1 MKNAENRGSFIIDG
15 ADFLLN
21 GEKFNIYSGA
31 MHYFRILPE
40 YWEDRLTKMKAA
52 GLNTV
57 ETYVPWNLHE
67 PKKGKFDFSG
77 MLDIVKFVETAKKV
91 GLYVIVRPGP
101 YICAEWDFGGFPA
114 WLLADENIRL
124 RCYDILFLKHVSD
137 YYKVLLKK
145 LVSLQITNGG
155 NIISMQVENEYG
167 SYANDKEYLVFIKEL
182 MIECGV
188 DVLLFTS
195 DGQTRHMLSGG
206 SLLDTFKVINFSGK
220 PNEAFPDLVP
230 FQKDMPQMCG
240 EYWCGWFDHWGDKH
254 HTTNP
259 EDMKTVMEQFFENDA
274 SFNFYMFHGGTNFNF
289 WAGANHHDLYCP
301 TITSYD
307 YDAPLNEHGGY
318 TKKYHIIREALIKHQ
333 GLELTELPAEP
344 KLQKIG
350 KVELTQSVSLFDNYK
365 ILSKHFRDGYPRQME
380 YYGQNFGYILYH
392 TDIVGNYPE
401 SNVTIEGIH
410 DIAYVYANGQYIG
423 KFDRSEK
430 PKKGEAPES
439 FTFKLPE
446 FNGKSSIDI
455 LVEGM
460 GRVNY
465 GRKIY
470 DRKGI
475 SAVTIDYQLVF
486 GWDIYTLP
494 LDNIDKL
501 MFIGNTDEYPSF
513 LKGTFKAN
521 SKDDCYIYMRG
532 FKKGIVFVNGFNL
545 GRYWEKGPQKTL
557 YLPGVLLRDVNTIVV
572 FEQEGCAKREVNIVD
587 KPMLK

>member
-195 DGQTRHMLSGG
+195 DGQTRHML
-206 SLLDTFKVINFSGK
+206 
-220 PNEAFPDLVP
+220 
-230 FQKDMPQMCG
+230 
-240 EYWCGWFDHWGDKH
+240 
-254 HTTNP
+254 
-259 EDMKTVMEQFFENDA
+259 
-274 SFNFYMFHGGTNFNF
+274 
-289 WAGANHHDLYCP
+289 WAARC
-301 TITSYD
+301 
-307 YDAPLNEHGGY
+307 
-318 TKKYHIIREALIKHQ
+318 LIH
-333 GLELTELPAEP
+333 
-344 KLQKIG
+344 
-350 KVELTQSVSLFDNYK
+350 
-365 ILSKHFRDGYPRQME
+365 
-380 YYGQNFGYILYH
+380 
-392 TDIVGNYPE
+392 
-401 SNVTIEGIH
+401 
-410 DIAYVYANGQYIG
+410 
-423 KFDRSEK
+423 
-430 PKKGEAPES
+430 
-439 FTFKLPE
+439 
-446 FNGKSSIDI
+446 
-455 LVEGM
+455 
-460 GRVNY
+460 
-465 GRKIY
+465 
-470 DRKGI
+470 
-475 SAVTIDYQLVF
+475 
-486 GWDIYTLP
+486 
-494 LDNIDKL
+494 
-501 MFIGNTDEYPSF
+501 
-513 LKGTFKAN
+513 
-521 SKDDCYIYMRG
+521 
-532 FKKGIVFVNGFNL
+532 
-545 GRYWEKGPQKTL
+545 
-557 YLPGVLLRDVNTIVV
+557 LR
-572 FEQEGCAKREVNIVD
+572 
-587 KPMLK
+587 L